1 MKSIKAYLLIVV
13 VGACL
18 LVTDV
23 GSYSAIELPDGAGSG
38 VDIKESQETKKVH
51 INIPAN
57 FDGIKAEA
65 MYVDVPMAIQTSVD
79 AKGHVDI
86 QDIKVLKITSNYA
99 TIDAWQSKQKSER
112 SIRIYGSYT
121 ILDSSTQ
128 YEDTMTIA
136 EAKYLLENGYIE
148 CVEVSGEVTTKSMLM
163 QSPLDQGQ
171 VTIIYTVN
179 DRLSD
184 SFEIEVYFDSLGG
197 YDVRYYD

>member
-1 MKSIKAYLLIVV
+1 MTLCEYKSLASRK
-13 VGACL
+13 G
-18 LVTDV
+18 
-23 GSYSAIELPDGAGSG
+23 IE
-38 VDIKESQETKKVH
+38 ESKVH

-57 FDGIKAEA
+57 VDGIKAEA
-65 MYVDVPMAIQTSVD
+65 MYIDVPMAIQTTVD

-99 TIDAWQSKQKSER
+99 TIDEWHSRQKSER
-112 SIRIYGSYT
+112 SIRIYGSYHT
-121 ILDSSTQ
+121 VVDSSTQ

-136 EAKYLLENGYIE
+136 EARYLLENGYIE
-148 CVEVSGEVTTKSMLM
+148 CVEVSGEVTTEAMLM

-171 VTIIYTVN
+171 VTITYRVN
-179 DRLSD
+179 DHLSD